1 MGFYKTSIT
10 KVDKKMPA
18 QHRRGPWTSHEDAHL
33 LALAQ
38 SHGPH
43 NWVRISQLIGTRSP
57 KQCRERFHQNLKPQ
71 LNHDPI
77 TPEEG
82 LLIETL
88 VGEMGKR
95 WAEIARRLH
104 GRSDNAVKNWWN
116 GGMNRRRRM
125 CLRQKLANGS
135 DDKRRIKEQVQY
147 SAQSK
152 PRPMLQEV
160 NIRRHSQDGF
170 PSPPLSAT
178 ISHSHSKEHTPSLT
192 NDSMSNQSTS
202 PKLPPSPGSMLDV
215 LPPLLN
221 LQQHHYQHQQYDF
234 SNSRRSSM
242 SINLEPFSIPMDTN
256 YFARPDFREKEHSS
270 NSYMCSQG
278 ADEPQYHYLRHSAAQ
293 SDQMSPRTTNP
304 ITPLEC
310 TFPRFVTSPQTS
322 PPSDQR
328 MRLANILA

>member
-1 MGFYKTSIT
+1 
-10 KVDKKMPA
+10 MPA

-125 CLRQKLANGS
+125 CLRQKSGNGG
-135 DDKRRIKEQVQY
+135 DDKRRAKEQIQHSTQHNSYPV
-147 SAQSK
+147 
-152 PRPMLQEV
+152 LQEV
-160 NIRRHSQDGF
+160 NMRRRSQDGF
-170 PSPPLSAT
+170 SSPPLSAT
-178 ISHSHSKEHTPSLT
+178 ISRIHSKEHTPSLT
-192 NDSMSNQSTS
+192 NDSISNQSTS
-202 PKLPPSPGSMLDV
+202 PKLPPSPGSMHDV

-221 LQQHHYQHQQYDF
+221 LQQHHYQHQTYDF

-242 SINLEPFSIPMDTN
+242 SINLEPINIPMDTGF
-256 YFARPDFREKEHSS
+256 FARTESREKDFP
-270 NSYMCSQG
+270 SYNYICLQ
-278 ADEPQYHYLRHSAAQ
+278 ANDETQYHYLRHGAAQ
-293 SDQMSPRTTNP
+293 SGQTSPRTVYP
-304 ITPLEC
+304 ITPLERS
-310 TFPRFVTSPQTS
+310 FPHSIMSPQTS
-322 PPSDQR
+322 SPSDQR
-328 MRLANILA
+328 MRLSNILA